1 VLGLRALLLGL
12 GVLGALALVDVGRRL
27 WGSLL
32 AGVVGAAVT
41 ACFSYVAHHGASARF
56 DPLLVN
62 LFLVAAALALRTGRA
77 SAVGAATALALAAAV
92 SLKAVFYGVPWVA
105 LVVGATLAAPDRRAC
120 LRRHASIVA
129 GALALAATLYVLH
142 AAALAPVVAVDG
154 VPVTGLVPSTPS
166 ELASRMLREPD
177 WFPRAR
183 ELRQTLR
190 FDRSGWAFVVMGL
203 LSSLAL
209 LRGPHRGAALV
220 ALGWC
225 APLGALA
232 VYRNAFPY
240 FYVAI
245 VPLAGLA
252 IGATSVVLQAWCAR
266 RPRWSVV
273 FVVVIV
279 SALLAP
285 ATSFAV
291 WARGNSDDRVTHQRR
306 VLDAIH
312 AVFPTP
318 VPYIDRCSMVS
329 SWPKVGPFLS
339 TWGLDRYRSAG
350 QPLFPSLLA
359 AHRPLLLVQNAP
371 ALQALDVADEQQAAA
386 AATTVRPPGDD
397 DGGAGDDEHD
407 GDDRAGD
414 DGAGAGRKDD
424 DEVEAPPRRRL
435 LPADARALREGFVP
449 WWGPLRIAGARV
461 DVDEGGQGSFSLAT
475 AGDYVVDRDAIIDG
489 RAVGAGGVVSL
500 TAGAHALQ
508 AGAPVLV
515 RTAAARPPP
524 TTKPPRQRLFDSLRP
539 RVRSS
544 R

>member
-1 VLGLRALLLGL
+1 
-12 GVLGALALVDVGRRL
+12 
-27 WGSLL
+27 
-32 AGVVGAAVT
+32 
-41 ACFSYVAHHGASARF
+41 
-56 DPLLVN
+56 
-62 LFLVAAALALRTGRA
+62 
-77 SAVGAATALALAAAV
+77 
-92 SLKAVFYGVPWVA
+92 
-105 LVVGATLAAPDRRAC
+105 
-120 LRRHASIVA
+120 
-129 GALALAATLYVLH
+129 
-142 AAALAPVVAVDG
+142 
-154 VPVTGLVPSTPS
+154 
-166 ELASRMLREPD
+166 
-177 WFPRAR
+177 
-183 ELRQTLR
+183 
-190 FDRSGWAFVVMGL
+190 MGL

-252 IGATSVVLQAWCAR
+252 IGATAVVLQAWCAR
-266 RPRWSVV
+266 RPRWSFV
-273 FVVVIV
+273 FVVVV
-279 SALLAP
+279 VAALLAP

-291 WARGNSDDRVTHQRR
+291 WARENSDDRVTHQRR

-312 AVFPTP
+312 AVFPMP
-318 VPYIDRCSMVS
+318 VPYVDRCSMVS

-371 ALQALDVADEQQAAA
+371 ALQAIDLVDDRPAA
-386 AATTVRPPGDD
+386 AATARGRPPGDD

-407 GDDRAGD
+407 GDDRAVDDRAGD
-414 DGAGAGRKDD
+414 DRAGRKGD
-424 DEVEAPPRRRL
+424 DEQDAAPRRRL
-435 LPADARALREGFVP
+435 LAADARALREGFVP

-461 DVDEGGQGSFSLAT
+461 DVDAGGRGSFTLGAG
-475 AGDYVVDRDAIIDG
+475 GDYVVDRDVVIDG

-500 TAGAHALQ
+500 SAGAHGLQ
-508 AGAPVLV
+508 ADGPVLV

-539 RVRSS
+539 RVRSA